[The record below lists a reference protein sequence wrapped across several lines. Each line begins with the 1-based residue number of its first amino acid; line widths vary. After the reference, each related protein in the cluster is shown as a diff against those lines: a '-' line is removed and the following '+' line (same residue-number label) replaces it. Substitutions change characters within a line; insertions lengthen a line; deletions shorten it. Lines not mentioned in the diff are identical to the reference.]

1 MLLTAL
7 TGAVVG
13 GFTGTFTR
21 AATLQIGLDQGH
33 TSFATV
39 FFVCISL
46 SLVSA
51 QLFLINKAIQFYDQV
66 EVMPIYNTFLI
77 FMNMFCGAVILDEYK
92 MYSVGEML
100 YLFLCLCTSVGGI
113 FLLVKKPDLTSCF
126 KTTARKTVGSTMVE
140 NNSIMNLTIEGVK
153 AHDSY
158 E

>member
-1 MLLTAL
+1 M
-7 TGAVVG
+7 
-13 GFTGTFTR
+13 
-21 AATLQIGLDQGH
+21 
-33 TSFATV
+33 
-39 FFVCISL
+39 
-46 SLVSA
+46 
-51 QLFLINKAIQFYDQV
+51 FLINKAIQFYDQV

-113 FLLVKKPDLTSCF
+113 FLLVKKPDLKSCF
-126 KTTARKTVGSTMVE
+126 KATARATVGSTMVE
-140 NNSIMNLTIEGVK
+140 NDSMMNLNIDGVK